1 MSPFVEIQLYLIG
14 SMMSIFTLDHLSLRR
29 EAVVKRLLPDSLPF
43 RRKLL
48 AMGLT
53 PGCKLTVMRI
63 APLGDPIEINL
74 RGFLLCLRR
83 REATAIEVEV
93 VE

>member
-14 SMMSIFTLDHLSLRR
+14 RMMSIFTLDHLSLRR

-83 REATAIEVEV
+83 HEAAAIEVGV
-93 VE
+93 AA